1 MRYLLLAILLAI
13 PVTASATPCG
23 TPGTNVPLTANTR
36 SGQQAQDPGQAAVT
50 PGLPSS
56 GSLKADRQAYPH

>member
-1 MRYLLLAILLAI
+1 MRFLLLAILLAI
-13 PVTASATPCG
+13 PVSASATPCG

-36 SGQQAQDPGQAAVT
+36 SSQQVQDPGQAAVT

-56 GSLKADRQAYPH
+56 GSLKASRQAYPH